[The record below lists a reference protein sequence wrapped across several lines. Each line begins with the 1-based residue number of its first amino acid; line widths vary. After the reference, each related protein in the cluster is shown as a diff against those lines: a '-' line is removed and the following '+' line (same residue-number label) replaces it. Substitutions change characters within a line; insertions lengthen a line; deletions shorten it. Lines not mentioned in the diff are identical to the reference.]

1 MAQDF
6 KKVYKSQVTD
16 SAGTLLTADSND
28 ALIGI
33 RLTNITTSAI
43 TVDVWFDVA
52 GAGSTASIVYIA
64 DDLSIAPKSSVE
76 LIQGGAKMVMQST
89 DELHAQAS
97 AADSCA
103 IWVSYVDAISSQ
115 GGIIWLK
122 RKTKMVLY
130 ILVKKVPKMVSL
142 PIKSL

>member
-1 MAQDF
+1 MAHDF

-76 LIQGGAKMVMQST
+76 LIQGGAKMVMQNT
-89 DELHAQAS
+89 DLLRAQAS
-97 AADSCA
+97 AATSCA
-103 IWVSYVDAISSQ
+103 IWVSYVDAISS
-115 GGIIWLK
+115 
-122 RKTKMVLY
+122 
-130 ILVKKVPKMVSL
+130 
-142 PIKSL
+142 

>member
-6 KKVYKSQVTD
+6 EKAYKSQITTGD
-16 SAGTLLTADSND
+16 ATLLTADSND
-28 ALIGI
+28 AIIGI

-43 TVDVWFDVA
+43 TVDVWLDVA
-52 GAGSTASIVYIA
+52 GAGTTASVVYIA
-64 DDLSIAPKSSVE
+64 DDLSIAPKSSIE

-103 IWVSYVDAISSQ
+103 AWVSYVDAISS
-115 GGIIWLK
+115 
-122 RKTKMVLY
+122 
-130 ILVKKVPKMVSL
+130 
-142 PIKSL
+142 

>member
-43 TVDVWFDVA
+43 TVDVWIDVA
-52 GAGSTASIVYIA
+52 AAGSTASIVYIA

-76 LIQGGAKMVMQST
+76 LIQGGAKLVIQST
-89 DELHAQAS
+89 DLLRAQAS
-97 AADSCA
+97 AATSCA
-103 IWVSYVDAISSQ
+103 AYVSYIDAIS
-115 GGIIWLK
+115 
-122 RKTKMVLY
+122 
-130 ILVKKVPKMVSL
+130 
-142 PIKSL
+142 